1 MFQKYC
7 WFLMFFLF
15 VNVSNTRAQN
25 KRFDTTMKY
34 TSAGYRVFTSNK
46 SAEKN
51 SVTVSVI
58 GFSNSAQRDATFDI
72 KGILKGAAVDDFNND
87 GFPDLVLQIYKGKD
101 AEMGSIIGIAS
112 EKNESIRPIYF
123 PDILDDA
130 KLRTGY
136 KGNDKFM
143 LIEGTLM
150 RSFPVFDTTDTSA
163 AKPLGIVRHI
173 QYRVITAENNM
184 LKFKVLRTYETKL

>member
-1 MFQKYC
+1 
-7 WFLMFFLF
+7 
-15 VNVSNTRAQN
+15 
-25 KRFDTTMKY
+25 MKY
-34 TSAGYRVFTSNK
+34 TSAGYRVFASNK

-58 GFSNSAQRDATFDI
+58 GFSSTAQRDASFEV

-87 GFPDLVLQIYKGKD
+87 GFPDLVMHIYNGKA

-112 EKNESIRPIYF
+112 DKNESIRPIYF

-130 KLRTGY
+130 KLRSGY
-136 KGNDKFM
+136 KGNDKFK

-150 RSFPVFDTTDTSA
+150 RSFPVFDVTDTSA
-163 AKPLGIVRHI
+163 TKPLGIVRHI
-173 QYRVITAENNM
+173 QYRVFTAENNV

>member
-1 MFQKYC
+1 MYQKYC
-7 WFLMFFLF
+7 RLLVVLFLVICSTAM
-15 VNVSNTRAQN
+15 AQY

-34 TSAGYRVFTSNK
+34 TSAGYRVYATNK
-46 SAEKN
+46 SSEKN
-51 SVTVSVI
+51 NVTISLI
-58 GFSNSAQRDATFDI
+58 GFSNKAQRDASFDI

-87 GFPDLVLQIYKGKD
+87 GFPDLVLEVYKGKD
-101 AEMGSIIGIAS
+101 TEMGSIIAIAS

-130 KLRTGY
+130 KLRSGY

-150 RSFPVFDTTDTSA
+150 RSFPVFDTSDSSA
-163 AKPLGIVRHI
+163 IKPLGIVRHI
-173 QYRVITAENNM
+173 QYRVFTAENNL